1 MTKTAVQ
8 VDLLYLEKEGEK
20 GQENQTLRF
29 QAVLLDG
36 KLTSPE
42 MYCHLYEWNSNRQ
55 VYEVQPGILTD
66 EDGSCRQYL
75 GEWGYG
81 DKSDVTFEFLDRPLA
96 VGQEITRTDRENGET
111 HKYIYRI
118 TAITDL
124 LA

>member
-29 QAVLLDG
+29 QAVLQDG
-36 KLTSPE
+36 KLASPE
-42 MYCHLYEWNSNRQ
+42 MYCHLYEWNNSRLT
-55 VYEVQPGILTD
+55 YEVQPGILTD
-66 EDGSCRQYL
+66 EDGNYRQYL

-81 DKSDVTFEFLDRPLA
+81 DKSDVTFEFLDRPLE